1 MGLELLAQP
10 ESPAEFRRSLDKT
23 KVDFSRMAGNRTEK
37 PIANCVKAIT
47 LLSRSRGGLR
57 VDPRPGSHRDH
68 MRGVPMRTYDGCGGA
83 DQD

>member
-47 LLSRSRGGLR
+47 LLSRGGGPVYAWTHVL
-57 VDPRPGSHRDH
+57 
-68 MRGVPMRTYDGCGGA
+68 GA
-83 DQD
+83 IATT